1 MVKNCGIYAK
11 NNYNSYDKNFN
22 GTTKRIYLNSN
33 LNSLSVNANTHFIN
47 NYASKLKSDTGA
59 PIITSLNITNEDP
72 SKSFYNYN
80 FT

>member
-1 MVKNCGIYAK
+1 MVKNCGMYAK

-33 LNSLSVNANTHFIN
+33 LNSLTINADTNFHN
-47 NYASKLKSDTGA
+47 KYASKLNSESGA
-59 PIITSLNITNEDP
+59 PNITSLNITNEDP
-72 SKSFYNYN
+72 SKLFYNYN